1 MKTRVYPKSRKI
13 LNLIGDI
20 AIVSIAYGLS
30 AVLVVAPGALE
41 AHSVLYSGMLPVAI
55 ILTVMMFS
63 INGLYTIEHKRF
75 SEVLISLA
83 VSLFLVLTMIMA
95 LSFFIHEF
103 AYSRVLIVVSTVL
116 QFFLL
121 GFWKRFTQRY
131 EQSLHRS
138 RRAMIIGN
146 EEQCRHVYYRMSAQ
160 PQLGLELHQVIM
172 DPQGGW
178 KNWREQADLHAID
191 VIIICSDIPISV
203 KSEIVN
209 YCTDKEIQPFVIP
222 NAYEV
227 FCNGAML
234 QRIDDVPVFRLRSLR
249 LSVEERAVKRAIDIV
264 LAGIA
269 FILALPFMVPVA
281 IAIKLED
288 RGPALYSQVRTG
300 RFGKPYKVYKFRSMR
315 VDAEKYSGPQ
325 LAADHDPRI
334 TRVGAFIRATRLD
347 ELPQIWNVLNGDMSL
362 VGPRPER
369 PYFVEQFTEK
379 NPEYAY
385 RHNVKP
391 GITGLAQVFAKYNT
405 TPYDKLV
412 YDLMYIENYSLLQ
425 DFVIMVQTIKILV
438 TKSATEGAV
447 DIDALDMNL
456 DDYRPHKN
464 TSSVNG
470 AGKES

>member
-178 KNWREQADLHAID
+178 KNWREQADLHDID

-222 NAYEV
+222 SAYEV

-234 QRIDDVPVFRLRSLR
+234 QRIDDVPVFRPRSLR
-249 LSVEERAVKRAIDIV
+249 LSVEERAIKRAIDIV

-288 RGPALYSQVRTG
+288 RGPALYSPALYSQVRTG

-315 VDAEKYSGPQ
+315 VDAEKLSGPQ
-325 LAADHDPRI
+325 LATDHDPRI

-438 TKSATEGAV
+438 TKSATEGGDV
-447 DIDALDMNL
+447 SGMEMDM
-456 DDYRPHKN
+456 K
-464 TSSVNG
+464 
-470 AGKES
+470 KFEK